1 MVYNYWE
8 KVVKK
13 VVPEPGGGGVPEPRS
28 IRVTPVLGE
37 GGVPEP
43 RKEDPLK
50 RLGGEAESIKRR
62 CLLPSL
68 AGRSWSGHG
77 LEGVQDAGIE
87 QECFC
92 TARRGGVNMFPQNH
106 FATG

>member
-62 CLLPSL
+62 GLLASL
-68 AGRSWSGHG
+68 VGRSWS
-77 LEGVQDAGIE
+77 LKGVQDA
-87 QECFC
+87 
-92 TARRGGVNMFPQNH
+92 AKLLGGLLDLNRSVS
-106 FATG
+106 ALLEGEG